1 VGLRVTSNASEK
13 SQLELGFAGTYREER
28 ERERTGL
35 LGLSTAVAVDFI
47 DSEGG
52 GMHLGA
58 AKPPK
63 SATEELPRSGG
74 GRRCPPRWVPPA
86 SGIPKRYALLGLVD
100 RYSGLRLLGWIAGL
114 WRLG

>member
-13 SQLELGFAGTYREER
+13 SQPELGFAGTYRGER

-35 LGLSTAVAVDFI
+35 LGLSTAAAVDFI

-52 GMHLGA
+52 GTHLGA
-58 AKPPK
+58 AKPPE
-63 SATEELPRSGG
+63 SATEELPQSGG

-86 SGIPKRYALLGLVD
+86 SGILKRYALLGLVD
-100 RYSGLRLLGWIAGL
+100 RYGGLRLLGWIAGL